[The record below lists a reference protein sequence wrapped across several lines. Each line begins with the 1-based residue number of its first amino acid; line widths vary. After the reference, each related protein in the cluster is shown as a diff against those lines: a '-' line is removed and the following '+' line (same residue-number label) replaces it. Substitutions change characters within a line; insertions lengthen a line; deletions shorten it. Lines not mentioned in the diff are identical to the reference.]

1 MGQKDELLMV
11 SSNNIKENHFTK
23 VANLK
28 DFQEGSL
35 MKVEIKGKSI
45 VLAMVNGQIHAMNS
59 VCSHQGGPLEEGT
72 LEGYDITCPL
82 HYAVFDIRNGKVS
95 DSTVWATDL
104 ESYEV
109 KQDNKTGDLFLKL

>member
-1 MGQKDELLMV
+1 MAY
-11 SSNNIKENHFTK
+11 SNNIEKNNFTK

-35 MKVEIKGKSI
+35 MKVQVKGKSI

>member
-1 MGQKDELLMV
+1 MV
-11 SSNNIKENHFTK
+11 SSNNIEKNNFTK
-23 VANLK
+23 IANLK
-28 DFQEGSL
+28 DFQEGNL
-35 MKVEIKGKSI
+35 TKVEVKGKSI
-45 VLAMVNGQIHAMNS
+45 VLAMINGQIHAINS

-72 LEGYDITCPL
+72 LEGYNITCPL

-109 KQDNKTGDLFLKL
+109 KQDNETGDIFLKV

>member
-1 MGQKDELLMV
+1 MGSTD
-11 SSNNIKENHFTK
+11 NKENNNYTK
-23 VANLK
+23 VGNLK

-35 MKVEIKGKSI
+35 IKVEVKGKSI
-45 VLAMVNGQIHAMNS
+45 VLAMVNGQIHAMDS
-59 VCSHQGGPLEEGT
+59 VCSHQGGPLENGT

-104 ESYEV
+104 ESYEL
-109 KQDNKTGDLFLKL
+109 KQDTKTGDLFLKL

>member
-1 MGQKDELLMV
+1 MAY
-11 SSNNIKENHFTK
+11 SNNIEKNNFTK

-35 MKVEIKGKSI
+35 MKVEIKGKSV

-59 VCSHQGGPLEEGT
+59 VCSHQGGPLEEGI

-95 DSTVWATDL
+95 DSTVWVDGSHGPRA
-104 ESYEV
+104 
-109 KQDNKTGDLFLKL
+109 GDTSFKFLPYQLSMVG